1 MFYVKLIAM
10 KTITNKVLIRKLT
23 VTGALGALTVVLSV
37 THLGLIPFVSGA
49 AITILQI
56 PVIIAVLMEGLGVG
70 LGVGAIFGISS
81 LIQAAVNP
89 TGVLDPFFINPL
101 VSVVPRMLIAVVT
114 FLVYKLL
121 QSFNKRKQPLLTTVF
136 AGIAAFFGS
145 MANTVFVIGS
155 LYLVYAKD
163 ILELAGGNGYFAFML
178 ILLPQ
183 ALLEAA
189 ASVILCVAVIAV
201 KETAVR
207 KKSKLSEEAGVVN
220 KKE

>member
-1 MFYVKLIAM
+1 M
-10 KTITNKVLIRKLT
+10 KTLSNQVLIRKLA

-56 PVIIAVLMEGLGVG
+56 PVIIAVLLEGLSVG

-89 TGVLDPFFINPL
+89 TGVLDPFFVNPL
-101 VSVVPRMLIAVVT
+101 VSVLPRILIAVVT
-114 FLVYKLL
+114 FLVFKGLQLL
-121 QSFNKRKQPLLTTVF
+121 NRKNQPAVKTAF

-155 LYLVYAKD
+155 LYIAYASE
-163 ILELAGGNGYFAFML
+163 ILEIAGGNGYFAFML

-183 ALLEAA
+183 ALLEAG
-189 ASVILCVAVIAV
+189 ASVILCTAVIAV
-201 KETAVR
+201 KETAFR
-207 KKSKLSEEAGVVN
+207 KKSKLAEEIDKGT
-220 KKE
+220 

>member
-1 MFYVKLIAM
+1 M
-10 KTITNKVLIRKLT
+10 KTITNKVLIRKLA

-56 PVIIAVLMEGLGVG
+56 PVIIAVLMEGFAVG
-70 LGVGAIFGISS
+70 LGVGAIFGVSS
-81 LIQAAVNP
+81 LIQAAMNP
-89 TGVLDPFFINPL
+89 TGVLDPFFVNPI
-101 VSVVPRMLIAVVT
+101 VSVIPRMLIAVIT
-114 FLVYKLL
+114 YLVFKGL
-121 QSFNKRKQPLLTTVF
+121 QTFNKKNQPVIKTVF
-136 AGIAAFFGS
+136 AGAAAFFGS

-163 ILELAGGNGYFAFML
+163 ILELAGGKGYFAFML

-189 ASVILCVAVIAV
+189 ASVILCTAVIAV
-201 KETAVR
+201 KETAFR
-207 KKSKLSEEAGVVN
+207 KKSKLAEEIEKA
-220 KKE
+220 E